1 MPRMYVRSGKF
12 KKSTLPKRK
21 YTRSGNHSRIKKAEK
36 KLMLEKM
43 RAQAKL
49 AKSNGLMNPMSTTPL
64 ATS

>member
-1 MPRMYVRSGKF
+1 MYIRSGKF

-21 YTRSGNHSRIKKAEK
+21 YIRSGNHSRMKKAEK
-36 KLMLEKM
+36 KLMLEQM

-49 AKSNGLMNPMSTTPL
+49 AKSNGLINPMSTTPL

>member
-1 MPRMYVRSGKF
+1 MYVRSGKF

-21 YTRSGNHSRIKKAEK
+21 YIRSGNHSRMKKAEK
-36 KLMLEKM
+36 KLMLEQM

>member
-1 MPRMYVRSGKF
+1 MYVRSGKF

-21 YTRSGNHSRIKKAEK
+21 YIRSGNHSRMKKAEK
-36 KLMLEKM
+36 KLMLEQM
-43 RAQAKL
+43 RAQSKL

>member
-1 MPRMYVRSGKF
+1 MPRIYVRSGKF
-12 KKSTLPKRK
+12 KKSTIPKRK
-21 YTRSGNHSRIKKAEK
+21 YIRSGNHSRMKKAEK
-36 KLMLEKM
+36 KLMLEQM

>member
-1 MPRMYVRSGKF
+1 
-12 KKSTLPKRK
+12 
-21 YTRSGNHSRIKKAEK
+21 
-36 KLMLEKM
+36 MLEQM

>member
-1 MPRMYVRSGKF
+1 MYVRSGKF

-21 YTRSGNHSRIKKAEK
+21 YIRCGNHSRIKKAEK
-36 KLMLEKM
+36 KLMLEQM

-49 AKSNGLMNPMSTTPL
+49 AKLNGLMNPMNTTPL